1 MPRCNAT
8 KGICPYNEN
17 AWHYYLLR
25 GIAISQGNA
34 GPSART
40 RAWEGCCLKLPQEF
54 DLHALEVFMMTVEL
68 GGMSQCATH
77 LQVTQSAV
85 SQTIAKLE
93 TGIGAPLFDRT
104 MRPLG
109 LTASG
114 KSLFARGQKLIAH
127 ARLAYDEVREGANLP
142 ISSVTVALSFSL
154 ANQLTAPILGTL
166 GNRADR
172 WNIRSGISMEHQGEF
187 LARDI
192 DMLVTGSFNLE
203 HRDTVELHPVFEES
217 FIFVFPRDYCE
228 PLDVVGLPSTLPFI
242 RFSRLTGTGQQ
253 IERQI
258 VRMKLK
264 LPQSVEVESSHQQ
277 LSLVAAGLGW
287 TITTP
292 GCFAA
297 VRELFPKLRA
307 EPMKRGRFSRSVQV
321 VARTNE
327 LGDIPRLTAMLC
339 QQVLQEQIFPPVIEE
354 YPWMAQQLMWPKAG
368 LENEELMA

>member
-1 MPRCNAT
+1 M
-8 KGICPYNEN
+8 
-17 AWHYYLLR
+17 
-25 GIAISQGNA
+25 
-34 GPSART
+34 
-40 RAWEGCCLKLPQEF
+40 KLPQEF
-54 DLHALEVFMMTVEL
+54 DLHALEVFVMTVEL
-68 GGMSQCATH
+68 GGMSQCASH

-93 TGIGAPLFDRT
+93 AGIGASLFDRT

-142 ISSVTVALSFSL
+142 ISSITVAMSFSL
-154 ANQLTAPILGTL
+154 ANQLTAPILHSL
-166 GNRADR
+166 GARADR

-217 FIFVFPRDYCE
+217 FILVFPKDFRE
-228 PLDVVGLPSTLPFI
+228 PLDLVGLPSSLPFI
-242 RFSRLTGTGQQ
+242 RFSQLTGTGQQ

-264 LPQSVEVESSHQQ
+264 LPQMVEVESSHQQ
-277 LSLVAAGLGW
+277 LALVAAGIGW
-287 TITTP
+287 AITTP
-292 GCFAA
+292 VCLAA
-297 VRELFPKLRA
+297 VPELLSQLRA
-307 EPMKRGRFSRSVQV
+307 EPMTRGRFSRSVQV
-321 VARTNE
+321 VARIDE
-327 LGDIPRLTAMLC
+327 LGNIPSLTAALC
-339 QQVLQEQIFPPVIEE
+339 QQVLQEKIFPPLIEE
-354 YPWMAQQLMWPKAG
+354 YPWMAQQLAWPSASA
-368 LENEELMA
+368 ETAELIA

>member
-1 MPRCNAT
+1 M
-8 KGICPYNEN
+8 
-17 AWHYYLLR
+17 
-25 GIAISQGNA
+25 
-34 GPSART
+34 
-40 RAWEGCCLKLPQEF
+40 KLPQEF
-54 DLHALEVFMMTVEL
+54 DLHALEVFVMTVEL
-68 GGMSQCATH
+68 GGMSQCAAH

-93 TGIGAPLFDRT
+93 AGIGASLFDRT

-142 ISSVTVALSFSL
+142 ISSITVAMSFSL
-154 ANQLTAPILGTL
+154 ANQLTAPILHSL
-166 GNRADR
+166 GARADR

-217 FIFVFPRDYCE
+217 FILVFPKDFRE
-228 PLDVVGLPSTLPFI
+228 PLDLFGLPSSLPFI

-264 LPQSVEVESSHQQ
+264 LPQMVEVESSHQQ
-277 LSLVAAGLGW
+277 LALVAAGIGW
-287 TITTP
+287 AITTP
-292 GCFAA
+292 VCLAA
-297 VRELFPKLRA
+297 VPELLSQLRA
-307 EPMKRGRFSRSVQV
+307 EPMTRGRFSRSVQV
-321 VARTNE
+321 VARIDE
-327 LGDIPRLTAMLC
+327 LGDIPSLTAALC
-339 QQVLQEQIFPPVIEE
+339 QQVLQEKIFPPLIEE
-354 YPWMAQQLMWPKAG
+354 YPWMAQQLAWPSASVEG
-368 LENEELMA
+368 AELIA

>member
-1 MPRCNAT
+1 MPQCNGTDILCAH
-8 KGICPYNEN
+8 IEN
-17 AWHYYLLR
+17 AWPYYAPR
-25 GIAISQGNA
+25 GIALNSGNA
-34 GPSART
+34 GLT
-40 RAWEGCCLKLPQEF
+40 VNERAWEGSRMKLPQEF
-54 DLHALEVFMMTVEL
+54 DLHALEVFVMTVEL
-68 GGMSQCATH
+68 GGMSQCANH

-217 FIFVFPRDYCE
+217 FIFVFPKDFRE
-228 PLDVVGLPSTLPFI
+228 PIDVVGLPSTLPFI

-297 VRELFPKLRA
+297 VPELFTQLRA
-307 EPMKRGRFSRSVQV
+307 EPMRRGRFSRSIQV

-327 LGDIPRLTAMLC
+327 LGDIPRLTAALC
-339 QQVLQEQIFPPVIEE
+339 QQVLRDRIFPPVIEQ
-354 YPWMAQQLMWPKAG
+354 YPWIAQQLLWPKAD

>member
-1 MPRCNAT
+1 M
-8 KGICPYNEN
+8 
-17 AWHYYLLR
+17 
-25 GIAISQGNA
+25 
-34 GPSART
+34 
-40 RAWEGCCLKLPQEF
+40 KLPQEF
-54 DLHALEVFMMTVEL
+54 DLHALEVFVMTVEL
-68 GGMSQCATH
+68 GGMSQCAAH

-93 TGIGAPLFDRT
+93 AGIGASLFDRT

-142 ISSVTVALSFSL
+142 ISSITVAMSFSL
-154 ANQLTAPILGTL
+154 ANQLTAPILHSL
-166 GNRADR
+166 GSRADR

-217 FIFVFPRDYCE
+217 FILVFPKDFRE
-228 PLDVVGLPSTLPFI
+228 PLDLVGLPSSLPFI

-264 LPQSVEVESSHQQ
+264 LPQMVEVESSHQQ
-277 LSLVAAGLGW
+277 LGLVAAGLGW

-292 GCFAA
+292 ICLAA
-297 VRELFPKLRA
+297 VPELLPHLRP
-307 EPMKRGRFSRSVQV
+307 EPMTRGRFARQVQV
-321 VARTNE
+321 VARAGE
-327 LGDIPRLTAMLC
+327 LGDIPKLTASVC
-339 QQVLQEQIFPPVIEE
+339 QRVLREKTFASVTTE
-354 YPWMAQQLMWPKAG
+354 YPWIEEQLRWPNASVIND
-368 LENEELMA
+368 EA